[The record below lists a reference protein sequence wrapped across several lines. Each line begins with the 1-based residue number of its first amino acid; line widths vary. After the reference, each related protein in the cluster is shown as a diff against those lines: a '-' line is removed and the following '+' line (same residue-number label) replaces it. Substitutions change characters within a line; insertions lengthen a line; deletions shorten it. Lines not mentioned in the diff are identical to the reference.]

1 MTAIIAQQNQV
12 SMPAK
17 PKISKKFKLRD
28 LLDSSNIAKD
38 LDKDLRAS
46 IGRWVIGGYVKDL
59 STRSQWAT
67 RHANAMR
74 IALQVKEVKNFPWP
88 NASNVK
94 FPLVTIGALQFLARI
109 SILTKGEHLASF
121 HIMGKDPDGLKTQ
134 RAARISDHINYQLTD
149 ETPGWADLD
158 EQTKFAASIL
168 GSSFKKTY
176 YDPVSGKNISDF
188 VPAQNFVVD
197 YACKDLET
205 CRRFTHCIP
214 MDPNKIQERV
224 TRGIFLEEPSTSAT
238 RSSTDP
244 AINVLKQAANES
256 QGLAPEADSEE
267 QLLLEQYA
275 WLDFDGDGYEEPY
288 IITVRADTG
297 HVYRIVAR
305 YFDDGSIHRKF
316 DARERQF
323 EQLSQQVDDPA
334 EKSKLERRAI
344 EVHNSADNSV
354 VRIDPINFFTK
365 YTFVPSP
372 DGGFYGLGLGALLG
386 PVNEAVDSL
395 INQLID
401 AGTMSNTGGG
411 WIARGAKM
419 QAGKTSFDP
428 FEWKRVDSTGDDLRK
443 SIFPLPVREP
453 SMVLFN
459 LLGIL
464 ITYGE
469 KISSATDIMTGMN
482 PGQNTPA
489 TTAQTTVEQGMML
502 FSGIYTRI
510 YRAFREEISIFFK
523 LNKIYLRS
531 SPRFWELTQGPDAI
545 LQADDYTGGG
555 LKARPTADP
564 SAISGQQRR
573 DKANRLVQASMTPLG
588 AKWDK
593 DVISRKWLE
602 AEEWNIDE
610 IFPDPKGP
618 RAIQPPVDPKM
629 QVEQAKLQ
637 QAAQQHHDE
646 MMLEVA
652 KMQQT
657 VALNRGKIL
666 EMRAKAAKLMAEA
679 GGEQTKEQIALI
691 NAQIGAAKLH
701 NDTILRGAG
710 MMLNGFKART
720 DIEHKHH
727 QMLMDLHDRITQEE
741 AADRENLT
749 AGSADSGQN
758 STSTNG
764 GGVAA

>member
-17 PKISKKFKLRD
+17 PKISKKFKLDD
-28 LLDSSNIAKD
+28 LLNSSNVAKD
-38 LDKDLRAS
+38 LDEETRKA
-46 IGRWVIGGYVKDL
+46 IGLWIIGGYIKDL
-59 STRSQWAT
+59 SSRQQWAT
-67 RHANAMR
+67 RHANAMK
-74 IALQVKEVKNFPWP
+74 IALQVKEVKNFPWT

-121 HIMGKDPDGLKTQ
+121 HVMGKDPEGLKTQ
-134 RAARISDHINYQLTD
+134 RASRISEHINYQLTD
-149 ETPGWADLD
+149 ETPSWADLD

-197 YACKDLET
+197 YSCKDLET
-205 CRRFTHCIP
+205 CRRYTHCIP
-214 MDPNKIQERV
+214 MDHNKIHERV
-224 TRGIFLEEPSTSAT
+224 TRGVFLAEPFSAP
-238 RSSTDP
+238 SSSFDP
-244 AINVLKQAANES
+244 AINVLKQAAQES
-256 QGLAPEADSEE
+256 QGLAPQADTEE
-267 QLLLEQYA
+267 QLLLEQYT
-275 WLDFDGDGYEEPY
+275 WLDLDGDGYEEPY
-288 IITVRADTG
+288 IVTVRADTG
-297 HVYRIVAR
+297 HLYRIVAR
-305 YFDDGSIHRKF
+305 YFDDGSVHRKF
-316 DARERQF
+316 DARERQY
-323 EQLSQQVDDPA
+323 EHLAQQVQDIQ
-334 EKSKLERRAI
+334 EKSRLERKAV
-344 EVHNSADNSV
+344 EVRNDPKNAV
-354 VRIDPINFFTK
+354 VRIDPISFFTK

-395 INQLID
+395 LNQLID

-428 FEWKRVDSTGDDLRK
+428 FEWKRIDSTGDDLRK

-502 FSGIYTRI
+502 FSGIYTRM
-510 YRAFREEISIFFK
+510 YRSFREEISVFFQ
-523 LNKIYLRS
+523 LNKIYFHT
-531 SPRFWELTQGPDAI
+531 SPNFWELTQGPDAI
-545 LQADDYTGGG
+545 LQADDYRGGG
-555 LKARPTADP
+555 LKARPAADP

-573 DKANRLVQASMTPLG
+573 DKANRLAQAALGPLG
-588 AKWDK
+588 AKWNK
-593 DVISRKWLE
+593 DVVARKWLE
-602 AEEWNIDE
+602 AEEWNVEE

-618 RAIQPPVDPKM
+618 QAIQPPVDPKM
-629 QVEQAKLQ
+629 QIEQAKLQ
-637 QAAQQHHDE
+637 QQQQEHHDN
-646 MMLEVA
+646 MMLKVA
-652 KMQQT
+652 DMQQT
-657 VALNRGKIL
+657 VALNRGKIIEL
-666 EMRAKAAKLMAEA
+666 RAKAMKLLAEA
-679 GGEQTKEQIALI
+679 GGESTKEQIALL
-691 NAQIGAAKLH
+691 NAQIGATKLH
-701 NDTILRGAG
+701 NETILKGAD
-710 MMLNGFKART
+710 MMLKGFQSRT

-727 QMLMDLHDRITQEE
+727 QMLMDLHDRMTQEE
-741 AADRENLT
+741 AADRENLAPQSAAPGQNNAST
-749 AGSADSGQN
+749 NSGGSAE
-758 STSTNG
+758 
-764 GGVAA
+764 

>member
-1 MTAIIAQQNQV
+1 MSVKIAQQGSP

-17 PKISKKFKLRD
+17 PKIKKKIPLD
-28 LLDSSNIAKD
+28 TLLNSANLAQE
-38 LDKDLRAS
+38 LDDEERKA

-59 STRSQWAT
+59 STRSEWAQ
-67 RHANAMR
+67 RHANAMK
-74 IALQVKEVKNFPWP
+74 IALQVKEIKTFPWT

-121 HIMGKDPDGLKTQ
+121 HIMGKDADGQK
-134 RAARISDHINYQLTD
+134 AAKASRIGEHINYQLTD

-168 GSSFKKTY
+168 GSSFKKTH
-176 YDPVSGKNISDF
+176 YDAVSGNNLSDF

-197 YACKDLET
+197 YSCKDLET
-205 CRRFTHCIP
+205 CRRYTQIIP
-214 MDPNKIQERV
+214 LDPNKVTERV
-224 TRGIFLEEPSTSAT
+224 TREVFLAEPE
-238 RSSTDP
+238 SSNNGTLVDP
-244 AINVLKQAANES
+244 FINELKKAADQS
-256 QGLAPEADSEE
+256 QGLAPQVDAEDR
-267 QLLLEQYA
+267 LTLEQYT
-275 WLDFDGDGYEEPY
+275 WLDLDGDGYEEPY

-297 HVYRIVAR
+297 HLYRIVAR
-305 YFDDGSIHRKF
+305 YFDDGSIHRKL

-323 EQLSQQVDDPA
+323 EQLARQADDP
-334 EKSKLERRAI
+334 KQQSLLERKAV
-344 EVHNSADNSV
+344 EVHNDPANSII
-354 VRIDPINFFTK
+354 RIDPVSFFTK
-365 YTFVPSP
+365 YVFVPSP

-411 WIARGAKM
+411 WIARGAKL

-469 KISSATDIMTGMN
+469 KISSATDIMSGMN

-502 FSGIYTRI
+502 FSGIYTRM
-510 YRAFREEISIFFK
+510 YRAFREEISQFYR
-523 LNKIYLRS
+523 LNKIYFKS
-531 SPRFWELTQGPDAI
+531 SPKFWDLTQGPDAI
-545 LQADDYTGGG
+545 LQADDYLGGG

-564 SAISGQQRR
+564 SAISGQQRK
-573 DKANRLVQASMTPLG
+573 DKANRLVQAALSPLG

-593 DVISRKWLE
+593 DAIARKWLE
-602 AEEWNIDE
+602 AEEWNIEE

-618 RAIQPPVDPKM
+618 RAIQPPMDPKM
-629 QVEQAKLQ
+629 QIEQMKLQ
-637 QAAQQHHDE
+637 QDAQQHHDE
-646 MMLEVA
+646 MMLKVA
-652 KMQQT
+652 DLQQT
-657 VALNRGKIL
+657 VALNRAKIVEL
-666 EMRAKAAKLMAEA
+666 RAKAVQHMASADSE
-679 GGEQTKEQIALI
+679 GSKQQIALI
-691 NAQIGAAKLH
+691 DAQIGAAKLH
-701 NDTILRGAG
+701 NETVLRGAD
-710 MMLNGFKART
+710 MLLKGFQART

-727 QMLMDLHDRITQEE
+727 QMMMDLHDRMMQEE
-741 AADRENLT
+741 AADRENLPTAT
-749 AGSADSGQN
+749 AGSGQN
-758 STSTNG
+758 TPSTNNG
-764 GGVAA
+764 GASQ

>member
-17 PKISKKFKLRD
+17 PKINKKFKLND
-28 LLDSSNIAKD
+28 LLNSANIAKD
-38 LDKDLRAS
+38 LDKDLQAA
-46 IGRWVIGGYVKDL
+46 IGRWVVGGYVKDL
-59 STRSQWAT
+59 SSRSEWAT
-67 RHANAMR
+67 RHANAMK
-74 IALQVKEVKNFPWP
+74 IALQVKEVKNFPWT

-109 SILTKGEHLASF
+109 SILTKGEHLACF

-134 RAARISDHINYQLTD
+134 RASRISEHINYQLTD

-176 YDPVSGKNISDF
+176 YDPISGKNISDF

-197 YACKDLET
+197 YACKDFET
-205 CRRFTHCIP
+205 CRRYTHCIP
-214 MDPNKIQERV
+214 MDQNKIQERV
-224 TRGIFLEEPSTSAT
+224 TREIFIAEPESAPTS
-238 RSSTDP
+238 SVDP
-244 AINVLKQAANES
+244 AINVLKQAAMQS
-256 QGLAPEADSEE
+256 QGLAPQADSEE
-267 QLLLEQYA
+267 RLLLEQYT
-275 WLDFDGDGYEEPY
+275 WLDLDGDGYEEPY

-297 HVYRIVAR
+297 HLYRIVAR

-323 EQLSQQVDDPA
+323 EQLARQITDPK
-334 EKSKLERRAI
+334 EQSKLERRAV
-344 EVHNSADNSV
+344 EVHNSADNAV
-354 VRIDPINFFTK
+354 IRIDPISFFTK

-428 FEWKRVDSTGDDLRK
+428 FEWKRIDSTGDDLRK

-502 FSGIYTRI
+502 FSGIYTRM
-510 YRAFREEISIFFK
+510 YRSFREEISVFFR
-523 LNKIYLRS
+523 LNKIYFHT
-531 SPRFWELTQGPDAI
+531 SPNFWDLTQGPDAI
-545 LQADDYTGGG
+545 LQADDYRGGG
-555 LKARPTADP
+555 LKARPSADP

-573 DKANRLVQASMTPLG
+573 DKANRLVQAGLSPLG

-593 DVISRKWLE
+593 DVIARKWLE
-602 AEEWNIDE
+602 AEEWNVEE

-618 RAIQPPVDPKM
+618 RAIQPPLDPKM
-629 QVEQAKLQ
+629 QIEQAKLQ
-637 QAAQQHHDE
+637 QQGQEHHDN
-646 MMLEVA
+646 MMLKVA
-652 KMQQT
+652 EMQQT
-657 VALNRGKIL
+657 VALNRGKIV
-666 EMRAKAAKLMAEA
+666 EMKAKAMKLMAEA
-679 GGEQTKEQIALI
+679 GGEQTKEQIALL
-691 NAQIGAAKLH
+691 NAQIGATKLH
-701 NDTILRGAG
+701 NDTILRGAD
-710 MMLNGFKART
+710 MMLKGFQART

-727 QMLMDLHDRITQEE
+727 QMLMDLHDRMTQEE
-741 AADRENLT
+741 AASQENLG
-749 AGSADSGQN
+749 AGSPPPGQN
-758 STSTNG
+758 NASPNTG
-764 GGVAA
+764 GNVQ